1 MKIGYLVLGTLLFTV
16 VSCGSSETSEA
27 DKKEPTKQEVKQ
39 NEDVHPDE
47 DSKKVVEQE
56 EMTVPAFKI
65 DLALSE
71 KAVEKLQK
79 SKETIMIDV
88 SFSGELKA
96 SSKMEVSEDGQFYIA
111 NASREIKPGQVA
123 NFDDIVIPIK
133 ILNELKNKDFEVSV
147 NVYSGRKVFKNN
159 ILSTLGAFGKISEF
173 KNKKI
178 TIEGKLIEEE

>member
-1 MKIGYLVLGTLLFTV
+1 MNIGYLAFGIVLLTV
-16 VSCGSSETSEA
+16 VSCGGNEVKETEQE
-27 DKKEPTKQEVKQ
+27 EPVKQEVKQ

-47 DSKKVVEQE
+47 DAVKKVEQE

-65 DLALSE
+65 DLSLSE
-71 KAVEKLQK
+71 KALEKLQK
-79 SKETIMIDV
+79 NKETIIVDV

-96 SSKMEVSEDGQFYIA
+96 NSKMEVSEDGQFYLA
-111 NASREIKPGQVA
+111 NASREIQPGQVA
-123 NFDDIVIPIK
+123 NFNDIVIPEK

-147 NVYSGRKVFKNN
+147 NVYSGRRSFKNN

-178 TIEGKLIEEE
+178 TIEGKLIEE